1 MAGAGRVAR
10 LVSVFTAGKRVG
22 NGRAISERQRP
33 AILRVVATLPRLY
46 AHRLGREPGPD
57 SSRAALQAT
66 LAGPVDGLETDA
78 CLTADGRLVL
88 LHDPW
93 LSTAT
98 TLGGWAHETVWSD
111 LRRARLRD
119 RDRAPTNETPM
130 LLDELLDYA
139 PRDLP
144 LQVEVKA
151 HGDPEVARATAAA
164 VCRLVGG
171 RADRDRVEVL
181 SFHTSAC
188 EESVRHG
195 TPARLVAWADYT
207 PAALA
212 RWAALAGVGGVCI
225 EHFLLHPALVERL
238 QVDGLS
244 VTTGTVND
252 AALAARAAGLGVDAI
267 TTDRPAALHH
277 QLAARSLAA

>member
-1 MAGAGRVAR
+1 MFV
-10 LVSVFTAGKRVG
+10 
-22 NGRAISERQRP
+22 
-33 AILRVVATLPRLY
+33 AILPPLY

-88 LHDPW
+88 LHEPW
-93 LSTAT
+93 LSGAT
-98 TLGGWAHETVWSD
+98 TLRGWAHQTVWSD

-119 RDRAPTNETPM
+119 RDGAPTNETPM
-130 LLDELLDYA
+130 LLDELLDGA
-139 PRDLP
+139 PRDFP
-144 LQVEVKA
+144 VQVEVKA
-151 HGDPEVARATAAA
+151 HGDPALARATATA
-164 VCRLVGG
+164 VCRVAGG

-181 SFHTSAC
+181 SFHTTAC
-188 EESVRHG
+188 EEAARHG
-195 TPARLVAWADYT
+195 MPTRLVAWADYM

-238 QVDGLS
+238 RSDGLS
-244 VTTGTVND
+244 VTTGTIND
-252 AALAARAAGLGVDAI
+252 ATLAARVAALGVDAI
-267 TTDRPAALHH
+267 TTDRPAALHRE
-277 QLAARSLAA
+277 LAATSLAA